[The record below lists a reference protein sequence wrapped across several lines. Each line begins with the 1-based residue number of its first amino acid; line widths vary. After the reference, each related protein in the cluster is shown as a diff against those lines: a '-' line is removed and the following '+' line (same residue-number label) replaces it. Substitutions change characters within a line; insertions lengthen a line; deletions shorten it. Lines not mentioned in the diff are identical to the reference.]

1 MMSCVHCTIRAV
13 YILVP
18 LFERAPRLLLARL
31 SGLHRNTSCRNVGP
45 CSLAAAAAREQGL
58 TRRRV
63 PRCARSVNALRN
75 AFRIRQARDVPRS
88 YTPQLR
94 GLNAIR
100 LASAPHKLSLARA
113 CASYPP
119 RNIMSAPQ
127 LQIKLTK
134 PPDGLMRRITFDTP
148 PSWAEL
154 AVKIEAL
161 YHIPRGDVAVS
172 YEDQDGDDVTLSSE
186 AELRD
191 FYRALPPGAPGES
204 KVAKFVVVDLGAE
217 RNKPLPATPRSSNYR
232 NTFGQSMPMLFEVED
247 GWQGIAP
254 ELGSILN
261 MVAQPP
267 ESPSDASGPH
277 GFLETI
283 DSDAERSRMEEEAA
297 AAADEKQ
304 EAVTIADSD
313 ITDSTP
319 VPIPNRDKGKQRAYT
334 VSSGSSTASIV
345 GGSTEPKKYPI
356 HVVAMDAVTGEDIS
370 ETRRTLSSASREVTT
385 PKPAKVPSR
394 QASVSKSSTTTDAV
408 PDPPLPDLDAIPPPP
423 RANTS
428 LTNDV
433 ANLFN
438 TLSTV
443 VASHPELSENVRTII
458 RNATNGSYWQA
469 HRQSVA
475 RTADSL
481 RMSVQ
486 TTGNT
491 RESTP
496 EARRAQEEAAGR
508 RVAEAI
514 ANVVRAIGDARLS
527 TANSGP
533 ATSAP
538 RSQQPSQERRRT
550 YGMPPPPPPPH
561 FDHRP
566 GPYRRNT
573 ADSGWDSGRI
583 SRDPF
588 SSMNGWPTEDGGMGG
603 RHGPWPNPYGSWN
616 YRNDVPPP
624 PPPPAAAPP
633 PVPPPPPGLSRNAS
647 APPPVPPPPPPPY
660 YSDWLS
666 GLTPDAYPWP
676 SRRSHRHRHGDPFSF
691 GSTRDDAFAPRGR
704 HGPGRYG
711 HYGWPPLFY
720 APPVEQPRRRHG
732 RTQSEWVPW
741 ESSDSSES
749 SEEADPLPHVP
760 RAEVTMYGAA
770 ASPRVPRDE
779 LKKSLEEAK
788 EKYQAEKARYRHER
802 EERRKQ
808 RARLGQLGERYVG
821 LWKASDGLVDHR
833 SAHSS
838 QPALQVLPPES
849 KNKGKAPDAS
859 ISRTNDTSTSKLPET
874 PTKPKETPQMP
885 GSAVQI
891 ISNARGP
898 FPQLEMFTVPPTR
911 RHTTHN
917 PTTSTP
923 RTRRVS
929 NGPAS
934 TALSVPPPPAVPPAV
949 QAITRRLGDVS
960 CRLLHK
966 QDLFLIQPRA
976 RVDGLQRG
984 ALPDPARDGAHLH
997 RQQEGDLA

>member
-1 MMSCVHCTIRAV
+1 M
-13 YILVP
+13 
-18 LFERAPRLLLARL
+18 
-31 SGLHRNTSCRNVGP
+31 
-45 CSLAAAAAREQGL
+45 
-58 TRRRV
+58 
-63 PRCARSVNALRN
+63 
-75 AFRIRQARDVPRS
+75 
-88 YTPQLR
+88 
-94 GLNAIR
+94 
-100 LASAPHKLSLARA
+100 SAPH
-113 CASYPP
+113 
-119 RNIMSAPQ
+119 I
-127 LQIKLTK
+127 QIKLIK

-154 AVKIEAL
+154 AAKIEAL
-161 YHIPRGDVAVS
+161 YHIPRIDVAVS
-172 YEDQDGDDVTLSSE
+172 YEDQDGDVVTLSSE

-204 KVAKFVVVDLGAE
+204 KVAKFVVIDLVPE
-217 RNKPLPATPRSSNYR
+217 RNKPLPATPRSSTYR
-232 NTFGQSMPMLFEVED
+232 NTFGQSVPLMFEVED
-247 GWQGIAP
+247 GWQGITP
-254 ELGSILN
+254 NLESLFNI
-261 MVAQPP
+261 VAQPP

-297 AAADEKQ
+297 AAAAAEEEEKQ
-304 EAVTIADSD
+304 DAVTIADSD
-313 ITDSTP
+313 LTDSTP
-319 VPIPNRDKGKQRAYT
+319 VPIPNRDKGKQRAST

-345 GGSTEPKKYPI
+345 GGSTDPKKYPI
-356 HVVAMDAVTGEDIS
+356 HVVDMNAVTGEDIS

-385 PKPAKVPSR
+385 PKPATVPSR
-394 QASVSKSSTTTDAV
+394 QPSVSKSSTTTDAV
-408 PDPPLPDLDAIPPPP
+408 PDPPLPELDAIPPPP
-423 RANTS
+423 RVNPS

-458 RNATNGSYWQA
+458 RNATNGTYWQA
-469 HRQSVA
+469 HRHSVA
-475 RTADSL
+475 RTADSFRL
-481 RMSVQ
+481 SMQ

-514 ANVVRAIGDARLS
+514 ANVVRAIGDVRLS

-533 ATSAP
+533 TTSTP
-538 RSQQPSQERRRT
+538 RSQHQSQERRRP
-550 YGMPPPPPPPH
+550 GGVPPPPPPPL

-566 GPYRRNT
+566 GAYRRHT

-588 SSMNGWPTEDGGMGG
+588 GWISEWGTEDGGRGG
-603 RHGPWPNPYGSWN
+603 RHGHGHGPWPSTNNRWN
-616 YRNDVPPP
+616 YRDDIPPP

-647 APPPVPPPPPPPY
+647 VPPPVPPPPPMPY
-660 YSDWLS
+660 YSDLWS
-666 GLTPDAYPWP
+666 GITPDANPWP

-691 GSTRDDAFAPRGR
+691 GSSRDDAFAARGR

-711 HYGWPPLFY
+711 HHGWPPLFY
-720 APPVEQPRRRHG
+720 PPAGEHSRRRHG
-732 RTQSEWVPW
+732 RTQSDWVPW
-741 ESSDSSES
+741 DSSDSSDSSED
-749 SEEADPLPHVP
+749 ADPLPHVP

-770 ASPRVPRDE
+770 SSPRAPRDE

-788 EKYQAEKARYRHER
+788 ERYKAEKARYRHER

-808 RARLGQLGERYVG
+808 RARLGQLGERCVHLGYCKG
-821 LWKASDGLVDHR
+821 DLADH
-833 SAHSS
+833 SAVYSS
-838 QPALQVLPPES
+838 QPAPQEPPSEA
-849 KNKGKAPDAS
+849 KDKAPDAS
-859 ISRTNDTSTSKLPET
+859 MSKVTEASTSKLPET
-874 PTKPKETPQMP
+874 PTKPKETPHRP

-923 RTRRVS
+923 RARRVS

-934 TALSVPPPPAVPPAV
+934 TSLSVPPPPPPAVPPAV

-984 ALPDPARDGAHLH
+984 ALPEPARDGA
-997 RQQEGDLA
+997 RVRRDQEGALA